1 MYNCIQLYKNTA
13 WGEIQMETRKV
24 YLNEQTNLLQLEEHM
39 YPLVD
44 VASPNVFRNLFQ
56 YDEIPKIAFND
67 RIVPHHMPDEIWITD
82 TTFRDG
88 QQSRAPYTTEQIVTL
103 YEYLHRLGGPKGKIR
118 QSEFFLYSKKDR
130 DAAYKCME
138 LGYEFPEVTSWI
150 RANKKDFEF
159 VKEIGMK
166 ETGILVSCSD
176 YHIFYKLKMTR
187 REALEHYLSVVR
199 ECLETGVRPRCH
211 LEDITRSDIYGFVI
225 PFCLELMKLMEEY
238 KIPIKIRVCDTMGYG
253 VNYPGA
259 VIPRSIPGIIYGIRV
274 HAGVPSELIE
284 FHGHNDFYKAVNN
297 STTSWLYGACGVNCS
312 LFGIGERT
320 GNTPLEAMVF
330 EYAQL
335 RGTLDGMDTRVIT
348 EIAEYYEKEIGY
360 QIPPRTPFV
369 GKNFNVTRA
378 GIHADGLLKN
388 EEIYNIFDTDKFLNR
403 PPLVAVSNTSGLA
416 GIVHWIN
423 SYYHLTGERALSKNS
438 ILAAKVKEWVDEE
451 YAGGRV
457 TVLTDNELVAHIDEI
472 CDKYG
477 IVL

>member
-1 MYNCIQLYKNTA
+1 
-13 WGEIQMETRKV
+13 MENRKV
-24 YLNEQTNLLQLEEHM
+24 YLDKHTNLLQLEEHM

-44 VASPNVFRNLFQ
+44 VKKPNVFRNLFH

-67 RIVPHHMPDEIWITD
+67 RIVPHSMPDEIWITD

-88 QQSRAPYTTEQIVTL
+88 QQSRAPYSTEQIVRL
-103 YEYLHRLGGPKGKIR
+103 YEYFHKLGGPYGKLR
-118 QSEFFLYSKKDR
+118 QCEFFLYSKKDR
-130 DAAYKCME
+130 DAVYKCME
-138 LGYEFPEVTSWI
+138 KGYEFPEITSWI
-150 RANKKDFEF
+150 RASKKDFEL

-187 REALEHYLSVVR
+187 RECMDHYLSVVR
-199 ECLETGVRPRCH
+199 ECLETGVSPRCH

-238 KIPIKIRVCDTMGYG
+238 QIPVKVRVCDTMGYG

-284 FHGHNDFYKAVNN
+284 FHGHNDFYKAVSN
-297 STTSWLYGACGVNCS
+297 STTAWLYGASGVNCS

-335 RGTLDGMDTRVIT
+335 RGTLDGMDTTVIT
-348 EIAEYYEKEIGY
+348 ELAEYYEKEIGY
-360 QIPPRTPFV
+360 RVPSRTPFV
-369 GKNFNVTRA
+369 GRNFNVTRA

-388 EEIYNIFDTDKFLNR
+388 EEIYNVFDTEKFLNR

-416 GIVHWIN
+416 GIAHWIN
-423 SYYHLTGERALSKNS
+423 TYFRLPEDRQVDKNTE
-438 ILAAKVKEWVDEE
+438 LVVMVKAWVDGE
-451 YAGGRV
+451 YEKGRV
-457 TVLTDNELVAHIDEI
+457 TVLTDEELLAVIEDAQNRLGYRLE
-472 CDKYG
+472 
-477 IVL
+477 